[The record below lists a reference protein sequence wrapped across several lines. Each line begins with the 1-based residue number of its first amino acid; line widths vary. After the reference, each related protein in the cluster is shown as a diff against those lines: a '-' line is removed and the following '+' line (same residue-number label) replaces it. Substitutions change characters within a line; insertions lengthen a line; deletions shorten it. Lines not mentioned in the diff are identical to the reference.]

1 MKKII
6 ALSLALACQ
15 TTMFASEADLKI
27 PDAIHEFSFLH
38 WGFLV
43 TILGFAFGLF
53 YFVKTKKLPVHKNM
67 LEIGE
72 VIFKTCSTYLKQQG
86 KFLAALFVFIGVIVA
101 LYFGV
106 LSENTMGVGGVLL
119 ILLWTIIN

>member
-1 MKKII
+1 
-6 ALSLALACQ
+6 
-15 TTMFASEADLKI
+15 
-27 PDAIHEFSFLH
+27 
-38 WGFLV
+38 
-43 TILGFAFGLF
+43 
-53 YFVKTKKLPVHKNM
+53 M

-119 ILLWTIIN
+119 ILLWTIIGICGSYSVAYYGIRMNTFANARTAFLL